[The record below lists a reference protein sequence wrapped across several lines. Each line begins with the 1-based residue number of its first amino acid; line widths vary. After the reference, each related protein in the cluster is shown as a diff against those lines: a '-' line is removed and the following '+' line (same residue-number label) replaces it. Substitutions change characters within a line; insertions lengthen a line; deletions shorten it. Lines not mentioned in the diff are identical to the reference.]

1 LPLPKFAAMLMPG
14 VWGRKMAESGGRRV
28 AVIGAGIVG
37 VCAASWLQRDG
48 HSVLLIE
55 PGNPGEGA
63 SFGNAGCFN
72 GSSVTPVA
80 MPGVLRNVPKWLMDP
95 LGPLSLRWSYLP
107 SIMPYLFRFIRASAP
122 EKVQA
127 QARAL
132 RPLIAPTVPLV
143 RELAREA
150 GADALIHQRGHL
162 YVYRSDESLAKDGLA
177 WALRR
182 ENGVEVDEFDADELR
197 QLEPSLSRE
206 YVRGLLV
213 RENGHTSNP
222 FGLVSALVQHFRR
235 QGGEIVRARALGFRL
250 DGRRLAAI
258 RTGAGE
264 LPADAAVVCA
274 GAYSKPL
281 AAALGDKVPLE
292 TERGYHLMI
301 RDPEVMPRLPT
312 ADADGKFV
320 AVPMDT
326 GLRFAGTVEL
336 AGLDAPPDWRR
347 ARMLLEQGRRM
358 LPGLAASHAEERI
371 SVWMGHRPS
380 LPDSLP
386 VLGPSSASPDVIYAF
401 GHGHVG
407 MTAAPMTGRI
417 VADLIAGRLAP
428 IDIAPFAPDR
438 FGGILSL

>member
-1 LPLPKFAAMLMPG
+1 M
-14 VWGRKMAESGGRRV
+14 SGNGRRRV
-28 AVIGAGIVG
+28 GVIGAGMVG

-48 HSVLLIE
+48 HSVFLVE

-80 MPGVLRNVPKWLMDP
+80 MPGVLRHVPRWLMDP

-107 SIMPYLFRFIRASAP
+107 AILPYLARMVRSATP
-122 EKVQA
+122 DKVAA

-132 RPLIAPTVPLV
+132 RPLIEPAVPLV
-143 RELAREA
+143 RQLARDA
-150 GADALIHQRGHL
+150 GAEELIHQRGHL
-162 YVYRSDESLAKDGLA
+162 YVYRSAEALAKDGLA

-182 ENGVEVDEFDADELR
+182 ANGVVIDEFDADELR
-197 QLEPSLSRE
+197 QLEPVLSRE

-213 RENGHTSNP
+213 RENGHTENP
-222 FGLVSALVQHFRR
+222 LELVSRLVAQFERL
-235 QGGEIVRARALGFRL
+235 GGEVVRAGAQGFRL
-250 DGRRLAAI
+250 DGRHLTAI
-258 RTGAGE
+258 ATDAGD
-264 LPADAAVVCA
+264 LPADAAIVCA

-281 AAALGDKVPLE
+281 AAALGDRVPLE

-301 RDPEVMPRLPT
+301 RDPEVMPRIPV

-320 AVPMDT
+320 ATPMAL

-336 AGLDAPPDWRR
+336 AGLKAPPDWQR
-347 ARMLLEQGRRM
+347 ARILLEQGRRM
-358 LPGLAASHAEERI
+358 LPGLAAEHPEERL
-371 SVWMGHRPS
+371 SWWMGHRPA

-386 VLGPSSASPDVIYAF
+386 ALGRSHASPDVIYAF
-401 GHGHVG
+401 GHGHIG

-417 VADLIAGRLAP
+417 VADLVAGRP
-428 IDIAPFAPDR
+428 PSIDIAPFDPGR
-438 FGGILSL
+438 FT

>member
-1 LPLPKFAAMLMPG
+1 MAAN
-14 VWGRKMAESGGRRV
+14 AARRV
-28 AVIGAGIVG
+28 GVIGAGMVG

-48 HSVLLIE
+48 HSVFLIE

-72 GSSVTPVA
+72 GSSVTPTA
-80 MPGVLRNVPKWLMDP
+80 MPGVIRNVPRWLRDP

-107 SIMPYLFRFIRASAP
+107 AILPYLVRFARSATP
-122 EKVQA
+122 EKVEGQA
-127 QARAL
+127 KAL
-132 RPLIAPTVPLV
+132 RPLLGPTVPLV

-150 GADALIHQRGHL
+150 GADDLIHQRGHL
-162 YVYRSDESLAKDGLA
+162 YVYRSAEALAKDGFA

-182 ENGVEVDEFDADELR
+182 ANGVVVDEFDADELR
-197 QLEPSLSRE
+197 QLEPALSRD

-213 RENGHTSNP
+213 RENGHTSDP
-222 FGLVSALVQHFRR
+222 LALVTRLVEHFRGR
-235 QGGEIVRARALGFRL
+235 GGEIVRARAFGFRL

-258 RTGAGE
+258 RTDAGE
-264 LPADAAVVCA
+264 FPADAAIVCA
-274 GAYSKPL
+274 GAHSKPL
-281 AAALGDKVPLE
+281 AAALGDRVPLE

-301 RDPEVMPRLPT
+301 RDPEVMPRIPT

-320 AVPMDT
+320 ATPMAL

-336 AGLDAPPDWRR
+336 AGLVAAPDWRR
-347 ARMLLEQGRRM
+347 SRILLMQGRKM
-358 LPGLAASHAEERI
+358 LPGLAADYPEADYANGRI
-371 SVWMGHRPS
+371 SMWMGHRPS

-386 VLGPSSASPDVIYAF
+386 VLGPSRASPDVIYAF

-417 VADLIAGRLAP
+417 IADLVAGRPPP
-428 IDIAPFAPDR
+428 IAIAAFDPARFA
-438 FGGILSL
+438 